1 MNGRTPGRWRLELPP
16 NPETPQQRD
25 IVGGPEGDASVI
37 ATTNGFTPE
46 PGAVGC
52 GGDPLV
58 NAAVLAGAGMMF
70 DALELIASPLVAD
83 MAVVKE
89 IARSAVESVER
100 QAEATRG

>member
-1 MNGRTPGRWRLELPP
+1 MNGRTPGRWRTEIPP
-16 NPETPQQRD
+16 FPETSEQRD
-25 IVGGPEGDASVI
+25 IMGGPEDDESVI
-37 ATTNGFTPE
+37 ATTNGFAPE

-70 DALELIASPLVAD
+70 DALELIASLLVAD
-83 MAVVKE
+83 LAVAKE